1 MIVFKVEARWPS
13 WSEGDVGAYVRQCLQ
28 FSLHGRMPP
37 LAVHDKGLRA
47 SWDGDAQEGRALIQ
61 EAVRYAN
68 KNTAKVFPSMY
79 REHGRLFQDLEV
91 EAIHG
96 S

>member
-1 MIVFKVEARWPS
+1 MVEFKVSVRWPD
-13 WSEGDVGAYVRQCLQ
+13 WHKGDVGAYVRQCLQ

-37 LAVHDKGLRA
+37 LAVHDNGLRA
-47 SWDGDAQEGRALIQ
+47 SWEGDDAEGRALIQ

-79 REHGRLFQDLEV
+79 RDHGPIFGAVQV
-91 EAIHG
+91 EEG
-96 S
+96 GL